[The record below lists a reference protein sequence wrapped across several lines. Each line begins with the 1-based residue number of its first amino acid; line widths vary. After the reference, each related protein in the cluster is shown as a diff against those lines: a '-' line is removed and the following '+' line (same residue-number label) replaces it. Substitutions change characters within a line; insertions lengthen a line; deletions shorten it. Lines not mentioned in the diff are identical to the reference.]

1 MGAVK
6 KIILTRPAVEAGE
19 SLGFL
24 PGDLKEKA
32 DPYLRPLYDA
42 LDEMLGHEAVERMME
57 KGIIEIA
64 PLAYMRGRTLE
75 NCFVI
80 LDEGQN
86 TTSSQ
91 LKMFLTRL
99 GNSSKMIITG
109 DITQIDLPK
118 YATSGL
124 VEAEEILGGI
134 KSIAFVKLGSN
145 DVARHPLVQDII
157 DAYGKRDIK

>member
-1 MGAVK
+1 
-6 KIILTRPAVEAGE
+6 
-19 SLGFL
+19 
-24 PGDLKEKA
+24 
-32 DPYLRPLYDA
+32 
-42 LDEMLGHEAVERMME
+42 
-57 KGIIEIA
+57 
-64 PLAYMRGRTLE
+64 
-75 NCFVI
+75 